1 MNLLDEY
8 QWRGLLYDATEGAA
22 QAFAAEPRIAYIGFD
37 PTASSLHVGSLLPI
51 MGLVHLQRAG
61 HTPVALVGG
70 GTGLIGDPSEKAAER
85 ALLSREQAEANAAGI
100 HAQLAHFLDFEVK
113 GNPARMA
120 NNLDWLG
127 KVGMVDFLRD
137 VGKHFSINALLGKD
151 SIRRRVED
159 PQASISFT
167 EFSYVLLQAY
177 DFLELYDRMGCTV
190 QMGGS
195 DQWGN
200 ITAGTELIRRVR
212 GARAY
217 GVTFPLLTTSSGTK
231 FGKTESGTVWLDP
244 ERTTPYRFYQ
254 FWMNTPD
261 ADVGAYLRLFTLF
274 PREKIEELE
283 ASTASEPHRRLA
295 QKALATDVTRRL
307 HGEDGLARAR
317 RASEVL
323 FGGAIE
329 GLDAGEIADIFADVP
344 SSRIARR
351 ALEGEGFALV
361 QLLHD
366 SGLAVSKSDAR
377 RGIAGGGFYLNNRR
391 VADVAGR
398 VTMDDVRAGE
408 FVVLRRGK
416 KRYHLVRLQDGAGRP
431 AAADS
436 G

>member
-8 QWRGLLYDATEGAA
+8 TWRGLLYDATDGAA
-22 QAFAAEPRIAYIGFD
+22 PAFASRPRVAYIGFD

-85 ALLSREQAEANAAGI
+85 ALLSKEDAEANAAGI
-100 HAQLAHFLDFEVK
+100 HSQLAHFLDFEVK

-127 KVGMVDFLRD
+127 RVGMVDFLRD

-151 SIRRRVED
+151 SIRRRVQD
-159 PQASISFT
+159 PEASISFT

-177 DFLELYDRMGCTV
+177 DFLELHDRMGCTV

-200 ITAGTELIRRVR
+200 ITAGIELIRRVR

-231 FGKTESGTVWLDP
+231 FGKTESGTVWLDAA
-244 ERTTPYRFYQ
+244 RTSPYRFYQ

-261 ADVGAYLRLFTLF
+261 ADAGAYLRLFTLF
-274 PREKIEELE
+274 ARAEVEELE
-283 ASTASEPHRRLA
+283 ASIEAEPHRRLA
-295 QKALATDVTRRL
+295 QKALAADVTRRL
-307 HGEDGLARAR
+307 HGEDGLGRAR
-317 RASEVL
+317 KASQVL
-323 FGGAIE
+323 FGGEVE
-329 GLDAGEIADIFADVP
+329 GLNADEIADIFADVP
-344 SSRIARR
+344 SSRISAGDV
-351 ALEGEGFALV
+351 AGDGFPLV
-361 QLLHD
+361 DLLHR
-366 SGLAVSKSDAR
+366 SGLAISKSDAR
-377 RGIAGGGFYLNNRR
+377 RAIAGGGVYLNNRR
-391 VADVAGR
+391 VADVATR
-398 VTMDDVRAGE
+398 VMAVKNTLHGE

-416 KRYHLVRLQDGAGRP
+416 KRYHLVRV
-431 AAADS
+431 ADR
-436 G
+436 

>member
-8 QWRGLLYDATEGAA
+8 TWRGLLYDATDGAA
-22 QAFAAEPRIAYIGFD
+22 QAFAARPRVAYIGFD

-85 ALLSREQAEANAAGI
+85 ALLSKEEAEANAAGI

-127 KVGMVDFLRD
+127 RVGMVDFLRD

-151 SIRRRVED
+151 SIRRRVQD
-159 PQASISFT
+159 PEASISFT

-177 DFLELYDRMGCTV
+177 DFLELHDRMGCTV

-244 ERTTPYRFYQ
+244 ARTSPYRFYQ

-261 ADVGAYLRLFTLF
+261 ADAGAYLRLFTLF
-274 PREKIEELE
+274 RREEVEELE
-283 ASTASEPHRRLA
+283 ASIEAEPHRRLA
-295 QKALATDVTRRL
+295 QRALAADVTRRL
-307 HGEDGLARAR
+307 HGEDGLGRAR
-317 RASEVL
+317 KASEVL
-323 FGGAIE
+323 FGGEVE
-329 GLDAGEIADIFADVP
+329 GLDAAEIADIFADVP
-344 SSRIARR
+344 SSRVTIGD
-351 ALEGEGFALV
+351 LQEGGLPLV
-361 QLLHD
+361 DLLHR
-366 SGLAVSKSDAR
+366 SGLAISKSDAR
-377 RGIAGGGFYLNNRR
+377 RAIAGGGVYLNNRR
-391 VADVAGR
+391 VADVAAR
-398 VTMDDVRAGE
+398 VMAVKNTLHGE

-416 KRYHLVRLQDGAGRP
+416 KRYHLVRVIDR
-431 AAADS
+431 
-436 G
+436 

>member
-8 QWRGLLYDATEGAA
+8 KWRGLLYDATDGAA
-22 QAFAAEPRIAYIGFD
+22 QAFATESRVAYIGFD

-85 ALLSREQAEANAAGI
+85 TLLSKEEAEANAAGI

-113 GNPARMA
+113 GNTARMA

-151 SIRRRVED
+151 SIRRRVQD

-177 DFLELYDRMGCTV
+177 DFLELHDRMGCTV

-244 ERTTPYRFYQ
+244 ARTTPYRFYQ

-261 ADVGAYLRLFTLF
+261 ADAGAYLRLFTLF
-274 PREKIEELE
+274 SREEVEELE
-283 ASTASEPHRRLA
+283 ASIAAEPHRRLA
-295 QKALATDVTRRL
+295 QKALAADVTRRL
-307 HGEDGLARAR
+307 HGEDGLGRAR
-317 RASEVL
+317 KASEVL
-323 FGGAIE
+323 FGGE
-329 GLDAGEIADIFADVP
+329 VDGLDAGEIADIFVDVP
-344 SSRIARR
+344 SSRITRGDVG
-351 ALEGEGFALV
+351 GEGLPLV
-361 QLLHD
+361 ELLHGA
-366 SGLAVSKSDAR
+366 GLAASKSDAR
-377 RGIAGGGFYLNNRR
+377 RAIAGGGVYLNNRR
-391 VADVAGR
+391 VAEASARVAL
-398 VTMDDVRAGE
+398 DDALHGE

-416 KRYHLVRLQDGAGRP
+416 KRYHLVRVGDR
-431 AAADS
+431 
-436 G
+436 

>member
-1 MNLLDEY
+1 
-8 QWRGLLYDATEGAA
+8 
-22 QAFAAEPRIAYIGFD
+22 AFASRPRVAYIGFD

-85 ALLSREQAEANAAGI
+85 ALLSKEEAEANAAGI
-100 HAQLAHFLDFEVK
+100 HSQLAHFLDFEVK

-127 KVGMVDFLRD
+127 RVGMVDFLRD

-151 SIRRRVED
+151 SIRRRVQD
-159 PQASISFT
+159 PEASISFT

-177 DFLELYDRMGCTV
+177 DFLELHDRMGCTV

-200 ITAGTELIRRVR
+200 ITAGIELIRRVR

-244 ERTTPYRFYQ
+244 ARTTPYRFYQ
-254 FWMNTPD
+254 FWMNTAD
-261 ADVGAYLRLFTLF
+261 ADAGAYLRLFTLF
-274 PREKIEELE
+274 PREEVEQLE
-283 ASTASEPHRRLA
+283 ASIAAEPHRRLA
-295 QKALATDVTRRL
+295 QKALAADVTRRL
-307 HGEDGLARAR
+307 HGEDGLGRAR
-317 RASEVL
+317 KASEVL
-323 FGGAIE
+323 FGGEVE

-344 SSRIARR
+344 SSRVTRGDVG
-351 ALEGEGFALV
+351 GEGLPLV
-361 QLLHD
+361 DLLHG
-366 SGLAVSKSDAR
+366 SGLAASKSDAR
-377 RGIAGGGFYLNNRR
+377 RAIAGGGVYLNNRR
-391 VADVAGR
+391 VADISSR
-398 VTMDDVRAGE
+398 VTSKHALHGE
-408 FVVLRRGK
+408 FVVMRRGK
-416 KRYHLVRLQDGAGRP
+416 KRYHLVRVIGP
-431 AAADS
+431 
-436 G
+436 

>member
-8 QWRGLLYDATEGAA
+8 TWRGLLHDATDGAA
-22 QAFAAEPRIAYIGFD
+22 QAFATESRVAYIGFD

-85 ALLSREQAEANAAGI
+85 ALLSREEAEANAAGI
-100 HAQLAHFLDFEVK
+100 HSQLQHFLDFEVK

-159 PQASISFT
+159 PRASISFT

-177 DFLELYDRMGCTV
+177 DFLELNARMGCTV

-200 ITAGTELIRRVR
+200 ITAGIDLIRRVR

-217 GVTFPLLTTSSGTK
+217 GVTFPLLATSSGTK

-244 ERTTPYRFYQ
+244 ARTSPYRFYQ
-254 FWMNTPD
+254 FWMNTAD

-274 PREKIEELE
+274 SRGEIEELE

-295 QKALATDVTRRL
+295 QKALAADVTRRL
-307 HGEDGLARAR
+307 HGEEGLSRAR

-323 FGGAIE
+323 FGGEIE
-329 GLDAGEIADIFADVP
+329 GLDAAEIADIFADVP
-344 SSRIARR
+344 SSRIGR
-351 ALEGEGFALV
+351 AAL
-361 QLLHD
+361 QGDGLALIDLLHG
-366 SGLAVSKSDAR
+366 SSLADSKSDAR
-377 RGIAGGGFYLNNRR
+377 RAIKGGGVYLNNRR
-391 VADVAGR
+391 VTAISAR
-398 VTMDDVRAGE
+398 VTAQDALGGE
-408 FVVLRRGK
+408 FVVLRRGR
-416 KRYHLVRLQDGAGRP
+416 KRHHLVRLGDV
-431 AAADS
+431 
-436 G
+436 

>member
-1 MNLLDEY
+1 MSLLDEY
-8 QWRGLLYDATEGAA
+8 KWRGLFYDATDGAA
-22 QAFAAEPRIAYIGFD
+22 RAFATEPRVAYIGFD

-85 ALLSREQAEANAAGI
+85 ALLSKEEAEANAAGI

-151 SIRRRVED
+151 SIRRRVQD

-177 DFLELYDRMGCTV
+177 DFLELYDRLGCTV

-244 ERTTPYRFYQ
+244 ARTTPYRFYQ

-261 ADVGAYLRLFTLF
+261 ADAGAYLRLFTLF
-274 PREKIEELE
+274 SREEVEELE
-283 ASTASEPHRRLA
+283 ASTAAEPHRRLA
-295 QKALATDVTRRL
+295 QKALAADVTRRL
-307 HGEDGLARAR
+307 HGEDGLGRAR
-317 RASEVL
+317 KASEVL
-323 FGGAIE
+323 FGGEIE
-329 GLDAGEIADIFADVP
+329 GLDAGEISDIFADVP
-344 SSRIARR
+344 SSRIPCG
-351 ALEGEGFALV
+351 ALQGEGLALV
-361 QLLHD
+361 DLLHGA
-366 SGLAVSKSDAR
+366 GLAASKSDAR
-377 RGIAGGGFYLNNRR
+377 RAISGGGIYVNNHR
-391 VADVAGR
+391 VADVSAR
-398 VTMDDVRAGE
+398 VTADQAVEGE

-416 KRYHLVRLQDGAGRP
+416 KRYHLVRP
-431 AAADS
+431 ADQ
-436 G
+436 

>member
-8 QWRGLLYDATEGAA
+8 TWRGLLYDATDGSA
-22 QAFAAEPRIAYIGFD
+22 QAFASESRVAYIGFD

-85 ALLSREQAEANAAGI
+85 ALLSKEEAEANAAGI
-100 HAQLAHFLDFEVK
+100 HSQLAHFLDFEVK
-113 GNPARMA
+113 GNSARMA

-127 KVGMVDFLRD
+127 RVGMVDFLRD

-151 SIRRRVED
+151 SIRRRVKD
-159 PQASISFT
+159 PEASISFT

-177 DFLELYDRMGCTV
+177 DFLELHDRMGCTV

-200 ITAGTELIRRVR
+200 ITAGIELIRRVR

-217 GVTFPLLTTSSGTK
+217 GVTFPLLTTSAGTK

-244 ERTTPYRFYQ
+244 ARTSPYRFYQ

-261 ADVGAYLRLFTLF
+261 ADAASYLRLFTLF
-274 PREKIEELE
+274 PREEVQELE
-283 ASTASEPHRRLA
+283 ASIEAEPHRRLA
-295 QKALATDVTRRL
+295 QKALASDVTRRL
-307 HGEDGLARAR
+307 HGEDGLGRAR
-317 RASEVL
+317 KASEVL
-323 FGGAIE
+323 FGGEVA
-329 GLDAGEIADIFADVP
+329 GLDAAEIADIFADVP
-344 SSRIARR
+344 SSRVTRGD
-351 ALEGEGFALV
+351 LQEGGLPLV
-361 QLLHD
+361 DLLHG
-366 SGLAVSKSDAR
+366 SGLAISKSDAR
-377 RGIAGGGFYLNNRR
+377 RAIAGGGVYLNNRR
-391 VADVAGR
+391 VAEASARVAP
-398 VTMDDVRAGE
+398 DDTLQGE

-416 KRYHLVRLQDGAGRP
+416 KRYHLVRVGDR
-431 AAADS
+431 
-436 G
+436 

>member
-8 QWRGLLYDATEGAA
+8 TWRGLLYDATDGAA
-22 QAFAAEPRIAYIGFD
+22 QAVASESRTAYIGFD

-85 ALLSREQAEANAAGI
+85 ALLSKEEAEANAAGI
-100 HAQLAHFLDFEVK
+100 HSQLAHFLDFEVK

-120 NNLDWLG
+120 NNLDWLSR
-127 KVGMVDFLRD
+127 VGMVDFLRD

-151 SIRRRVED
+151 SIRRRVQD
-159 PQASISFT
+159 PEASISFT

-177 DFLELYDRMGCTV
+177 DFLELHDRLGCTV

-200 ITAGTELIRRVR
+200 ITAGIELIRRVR

-244 ERTTPYRFYQ
+244 ARTSPYRFYQ

-261 ADVGAYLRLFTLF
+261 ADAASYLRLFTLF
-274 PREKIEELE
+274 PREEVEELE
-283 ASTASEPHRRLA
+283 ASIEAEPHRRLA
-295 QKALATDVTRRL
+295 QKALAADVTRRL
-307 HGEDGLARAR
+307 HGEDGLGRAR
-317 RASEVL
+317 KASEVL
-323 FGGAIE
+323 FGGEVE
-329 GLDAGEIADIFADVP
+329 GLEAGEIADIFADVP
-344 SSRIARR
+344 SSRVTRGD
-351 ALEGEGFALV
+351 LQEGGLPLV
-361 QLLHD
+361 DLLHG

-377 RGIAGGGFYLNNRR
+377 RAIAGGGVYVNNRR
-391 VADVAGR
+391 VAEVAAR
-398 VTMDDVRAGE
+398 VAPHDTLHGE

-416 KRYHLVRLQDGAGRP
+416 KRYHLVRVGDR
-431 AAADS
+431 
-436 G
+436 

>member
-8 QWRGLLYDATEGAA
+8 KWRGLLYDATKGAA
-22 QAFAAEPRIAYIGFD
+22 QAFDTEPRVAYIGFD

-85 ALLSREQAEANAAGI
+85 ALLSKEDAEANAAGI

-151 SIRRRVED
+151 SIRRRVQD

-177 DFLELYDRMGCTV
+177 DFLELHDRMGCTV

-217 GVTFPLLTTSSGTK
+217 GVTFPLLATSSGTK

-244 ERTTPYRFYQ
+244 ARTSPYRFYQ

-274 PREKIEELE
+274 SRDEIEELE

-295 QKALATDVTRRL
+295 QKALAADVTRRL
-307 HGEDGLARAR
+307 HGEDGLSRAR
-317 RASEVL
+317 KASDVL
-323 FGGAIE
+323 FGGEIE
-329 GLDAGEIADIFADVP
+329 GLDASEITDIFADVP
-344 SSRIARR
+344 SSRIGRD
-351 ALEGEGFALV
+351 ALQGEGLPLV
-361 QLLHD
+361 ELLHG

-377 RGIAGGGFYLNNRR
+377 RAIAGGGVYVNNRR
-391 VADVAGR
+391 VADIAAR
-398 VTMDDVRAGE
+398 VTVRQTLHGR

-416 KRYHLVRLQDGAGRP
+416 KRYHLVRPGDR
-431 AAADS
+431 
-436 G
+436 

>member
-8 QWRGLLYDATEGAA
+8 TWRGLLHDATDGAA
-22 QAFAAEPRIAYIGFD
+22 QAFASRSRVAYIGFD

-85 ALLSREQAEANAAGI
+85 ALLSKEEAEANAAGI

-127 KVGMVDFLRD
+127 RVGMVDFLRD

-151 SIRRRVED
+151 SIRRRVRD
-159 PQASISFT
+159 PEASISFT

-177 DFLELYDRMGCTV
+177 DFLELHDRMGCTV

-200 ITAGTELIRRVR
+200 ITAGIELIRRVR

-217 GVTFPLLTTSSGTK
+217 GVTFPLLTTSAGTK

-244 ERTTPYRFYQ
+244 ARTSPYRFYQ

-261 ADVGAYLRLFTLF
+261 ADAGAYLRLFTLF
-274 PREKIEELE
+274 PREEVEELE
-283 ASTASEPHRRLA
+283 ASIAAEPHRRLA
-295 QKALATDVTRRL
+295 QKALAADVTRRL
-307 HGEDGLARAR
+307 HGEDGLGRAR
-317 RASEVL
+317 KASEVL
-323 FGGAIE
+323 FGGEIE
-329 GLDAGEIADIFADVP
+329 GLDTGEIADIFADVP
-344 SSRIARR
+344 SSRITRGDVG
-351 ALEGEGFALV
+351 GEGLPLV
-361 QLLHD
+361 DLLHG

-377 RGIAGGGFYLNNRR
+377 RAIGGGGVYLNNRR
-391 VADVAGR
+391 VAEASAR
-398 VTMDDVRAGE
+398 VVPDHALHGE

-416 KRYHLVRLQDGAGRP
+416 KRYHLVRVIDP
-431 AAADS
+431 
-436 G
+436 

>member
-8 QWRGLLYDATEGAA
+8 TWRGLLYDATDGSA
-22 QAFAAEPRIAYIGFD
+22 QAFASESQVAYIGFD

-85 ALLSREQAEANAAGI
+85 ALLSKEEAEANAAGI

-113 GNPARMA
+113 GNSARMA

-127 KVGMVDFLRD
+127 RVGMVDFLRD

-151 SIRRRVED
+151 SIRRRVQD
-159 PQASISFT
+159 PEASISFT

-177 DFLELYDRMGCTV
+177 DFLELHDRMGCTV

-200 ITAGTELIRRVR
+200 ITAGIELIRRVR

-244 ERTTPYRFYQ
+244 ARTSPYRFYQ

-261 ADVGAYLRLFTLF
+261 ADAASYLRLFTLF
-274 PREKIEELE
+274 PREEVQELE
-283 ASTASEPHRRLA
+283 ASIETEPHRRLA
-295 QKALATDVTRRL
+295 QKALAADVTRRL
-307 HGEDGLARAR
+307 HGEDGLGRAR
-317 RASEVL
+317 KASQVL
-323 FGGAIE
+323 FGGEVE
-329 GLDAGEIADIFADVP
+329 GLEAGEIADIFADVP
-344 SSRIARR
+344 SSRVTRGD
-351 ALEGEGFALV
+351 LQDGGLPLV
-361 QLLHD
+361 DLLHG
-366 SGLAVSKSDAR
+366 SGLAASKSDAR
-377 RGIAGGGFYLNNRR
+377 RAIAGGGVYLNNRR
-391 VADVAGR
+391 VAEASARVAPGD
-398 VTMDDVRAGE
+398 TLQGE

-416 KRYHLVRLQDGAGRP
+416 KRYHLVRVGDR
-431 AAADS
+431 
-436 G
+436 

>member
-8 QWRGLLYDATEGAA
+8 RWRGLLYDATDGAA
-22 QAFAAEPRIAYIGFD
+22 AAFAAEPRVAYIGFD

-85 ALLSREQAEANAAGI
+85 ALLSREDAEANAAGI

-120 NNLDWLG
+120 NNLDWLD
-127 KVGMVDFLRD
+127 KLGMVDFLRD
-137 VGKHFSINALLGKD
+137 VGKHFSVNALLGKE
-151 SIRRRVED
+151 SIRRRVHD
-159 PQASISFT
+159 PQAGISFT

-177 DFLELYDRMGCTV
+177 DFLELHNRLGCTV

-200 ITAGTELIRRVR
+200 ITAGIELIRRVR

-217 GVTFPLLTTSSGTK
+217 GVTFPLLTTSAGTK

-244 ERTTPYRFYQ
+244 RRTTPYRFYQ
-254 FWMNTPD
+254 FWINTTD

-274 PREKIEELE
+274 SREEVEELE
-283 ASTASEPHRRLA
+283 ASMEAQPHRRLA
-295 QKALATDVTRRL
+295 QRALAADVTRRL
-307 HGEDGLARAR
+307 HGETGLARAR
-317 RASEVL
+317 RATAVL
-323 FGGAIE
+323 FGGEVE
-329 GLDAGEIADIFADVP
+329 GLGAGEIADIFADVP
-344 SSRIARR
+344 SSRVPGG
-351 ALEGEGFALV
+351 ALEGEGLPLIE
-361 QLLHD
+361 LLHD
-366 SGLAVSKSDAR
+366 TGLAASRSDAR
-377 RGIAGGGFYLNNRR
+377 RGIAGGGIYVNNLRM
-391 VADVAGR
+391 ADVGAR
-398 VTMDDVRAGE
+398 VTMKQALDGE

-416 KRYHLVRLQDGAGRP
+416 KRYHLVRL
-431 AAADS
+431 ADR
-436 G
+436 

>member
-8 QWRGLLYDATEGAA
+8 TWRGLLYDATDGAA
-22 QAFAAEPRIAYIGFD
+22 QAFASESRTAYIGFD

-85 ALLSREQAEANAAGI
+85 ALLSKEEAEANAAGI
-100 HAQLAHFLDFEVK
+100 HSQLAHFLDFEVK

-127 KVGMVDFLRD
+127 RVGMVDFLRD

-151 SIRRRVED
+151 SIRRRVQD
-159 PQASISFT
+159 PEASISFT

-177 DFLELYDRMGCTV
+177 DFLELHDRMGCTV

-200 ITAGTELIRRVR
+200 ITAGIELIRRVR

-244 ERTTPYRFYQ
+244 ARTSPYRFYQ

-261 ADVGAYLRLFTLF
+261 ADAASYLRLFTLF
-274 PREKIEELE
+274 PREEVEELE
-283 ASTASEPHRRLA
+283 ASIEAEPHRRLA
-295 QKALATDVTRRL
+295 QKALAADVTRRL
-307 HGEDGLARAR
+307 HGEDGLGRAR
-317 RASEVL
+317 KASEVL
-323 FGGAIE
+323 FGGEVE
-329 GLDAGEIADIFADVP
+329 GLDADEIADIFADVP
-344 SSRIARR
+344 SSRVTRGD
-351 ALEGEGFALV
+351 LQEGGLPLV
-361 QLLHD
+361 DLLHG
-366 SGLAVSKSDAR
+366 SGLAISKSDAR
-377 RGIAGGGFYLNNRR
+377 RAIAGGGVYLNNRR
-391 VADVAGR
+391 VAEVAAR
-398 VTMDDVRAGE
+398 VAPDDTLHGE

-416 KRYHLVRLQDGAGRP
+416 KRYHLVRV
-431 AAADS
+431 ADP
-436 G
+436 

>member
-1 MNLLDEY
+1 MNLLEEY
-8 QWRGLLYDATEGAA
+8 RWRGLLNDATAGAGE
-22 QAFAAEPRIAYIGFD
+22 AFASEPRLAYIGFD

-70 GTGLIGDPSEKAAER
+70 GTGLIGDPSEKAVER
-85 ALLSREQAEANAAGI
+85 ALLSREDAEANAAGI

-127 KVGMVDFLRD
+127 RVGMVDFLRD

-151 SIRRRVED
+151 SIRRRVQD
-159 PQASISFT
+159 PRATLSFT

-177 DFLELYDRMGCTV
+177 DFLELHDRLGCTV

-200 ITAGTELIRRVR
+200 ITAGIELIRRVR

-244 ERTTPYRFYQ
+244 ARTTPYRFYQ
-254 FWMNTPD
+254 FWMNTAD
-261 ADVGAYLRLFTLF
+261 SDVGAYLRLFTLF
-274 PREKIEELE
+274 SRAEIEELE
-283 ASTASEPHRRLA
+283 ASMAAEAHRRVA
-295 QKALATDVTRRL
+295 QRALAADVTRRL
-307 HGEDGLARAR
+307 HGESGLVRAQN
-317 RASEVL
+317 ATAVL
-323 FGGAIE
+323 FGGEIE
-329 GLDAGEIADIFADVP
+329 GLEAGEIADIFADVP
-344 SSRIARR
+344 SSRMARS
-351 ALEGEGFALV
+351 ALEGEGLPLV
-361 QLLHD
+361 DLAHR

-377 RGIAGGGFYLNNRR
+377 RGIAGGGIYLNNRR
-391 VADVAGR
+391 LADVGAR
-398 VTMDDVRAGE
+398 VTMEHALAGE
-408 FVVLRRGK
+408 FVVLRRGR
-416 KRYHLVRLQDGAGRP
+416 KRYHLVRLEKGGS
-431 AAADS
+431 AADPL
-436 G
+436 

>member
-1 MNLLDEY
+1 MNLLEEY
-8 QWRGLLYDATEGAA
+8 RWRGLLNDATEGAA
-22 QAFAAEPRIAYIGFD
+22 EAFAAEPRVAYIGFD

-85 ALLSREQAEANAAGI
+85 ALLSREDAEANAAGI
-100 HAQLAHFLDFEVK
+100 HAQLEHFLDFEVK

-151 SIRRRVED
+151 SIRRRVDD
-159 PQASISFT
+159 PRASISFT

-177 DFLELYDRMGCTV
+177 DFLELHHRLGCTV

-200 ITAGTELIRRVR
+200 ITAGIELIRRVR

-217 GVTFPLLTTSSGTK
+217 GVTFPLLTTASGTK
-231 FGKTESGTVWLDP
+231 FGKTEGGTVWLDP
-244 ERTTPYRFYQ
+244 GRTSPYRFYQ
-254 FWMNTPD
+254 FWLNTAD
-261 ADVGAYLRLFTLF
+261 GDVGAYLRLFTLF
-274 PREKIEELE
+274 SREEIEELE
-283 ASTASEPHRRLA
+283 ASVAAGAHRRVA
-295 QKALATDVTRRL
+295 QKALAADVTRRL
-307 HGEDGLARAR
+307 HGEDGLARAQK
-317 RASEVL
+317 ASAVL
-323 FGGAIE
+323 FGGDIE
-329 GLDAGEIADIFADVP
+329 GLGAGEIADIFADVP
-344 SSRIARR
+344 SSQVARG
-351 ALEGEGFALV
+351 ALEEEGSALL

-366 SGLAVSKSDAR
+366 TGLATSKGDAR
-377 RGIAGGGFYLNNRR
+377 RGIAGGGIYLNNRR
-391 VADVAGR
+391 VTDVAAR
-398 VTMDDVRAGE
+398 VTLEHALAGE

-416 KRYHLVRLQDGAGRP
+416 KRYHLVRLGTGARRAGAG
-431 AAADS
+431 
-436 G
+436 

>member
-8 QWRGLLYDATEGAA
+8 KWRGLLYDATDGAA
-22 QAFAAEPRIAYIGFD
+22 QAFATESRVAYIGFD

-85 ALLSREQAEANAAGI
+85 ALLSKEEAEANAAGI

-151 SIRRRVED
+151 SIRRRVQD

-177 DFLELYDRMGCTV
+177 DFLELHDRMGCTV

-217 GVTFPLLTTSSGTK
+217 GVTFPLLATSSGTK

-244 ERTTPYRFYQ
+244 ARTTPYRFYQ

-261 ADVGAYLRLFTLF
+261 ADAGAYLRLFTLF
-274 PREKIEELE
+274 SREEVEELE
-283 ASTASEPHRRLA
+283 ASIAAEPHRRLA
-295 QKALATDVTRRL
+295 QKALAADVTRRL
-307 HGEDGLARAR
+307 HGEDGLVRAR
-317 RASEVL
+317 KASEVL
-323 FGGAIE
+323 FGGEVE

-344 SSRIARR
+344 SSRITRGDVG
-351 ALEGEGFALV
+351 GEGLPLV
-361 QLLHD
+361 VLLHGA
-366 SGLAVSKSDAR
+366 GLAASKSDAR
-377 RGIAGGGFYLNNRR
+377 RAIAGGGVYLNNRR
-391 VADVAGR
+391 VADISSR
-398 VTMDDVRAGE
+398 VSSDHALHGE

-416 KRYHLVRLQDGAGRP
+416 KRYHLVRVGDR
-431 AAADS
+431 
-436 G
+436 

>member
-8 QWRGLLYDATEGAA
+8 TWRGLLYDATDGSAP
-22 QAFAAEPRIAYIGFD
+22 AFASRPRVAYIGFD

-85 ALLSREQAEANAAGI
+85 ALLSKDEAEANAAGI
-100 HAQLAHFLDFEVK
+100 HSQLAHFLDFEVK

-127 KVGMVDFLRD
+127 RVGMVDFLRD

-151 SIRRRVED
+151 SIRRRVQD
-159 PQASISFT
+159 PQGSISFT

-177 DFLELYDRMGCTV
+177 DFLELHDRMGCTV

-200 ITAGTELIRRVR
+200 ITAGIELIRRVR
-212 GARAY
+212 GTRAY

-244 ERTTPYRFYQ
+244 ARTSPYRFYQ

-261 ADVGAYLRLFTLF
+261 ADAGAYLRLFTLF
-274 PREKIEELE
+274 AREEVEELE
-283 ASTASEPHRRLA
+283 ASIEAEPHRRLA
-295 QKALATDVTRRL
+295 QKALAADVTRRL
-307 HGEDGLARAR
+307 HGEDGLDRAR
-317 RASEVL
+317 KASQVL
-323 FGGAIE
+323 FGGEVE
-329 GLDAGEIADIFADVP
+329 GLDADEIADIFADVP
-344 SSRIARR
+344 SSRISAGDV
-351 ALEGEGFALV
+351 AGDGLPLV
-361 QLLHD
+361 DLLHR
-366 SGLAVSKSDAR
+366 SGLAISKSDAR
-377 RGIAGGGFYLNNRR
+377 RAIAGGGVYLNNRR
-391 VADVAGR
+391 VADVATR
-398 VTMDDVRAGE
+398 VMAVKNTLHGE

-416 KRYHLVRLQDGAGRP
+416 KRYHLVRVIDR
-431 AAADS
+431 
-436 G
+436 

>member
-8 QWRGLLYDATEGAA
+8 TWRGLLYDATDGAA
-22 QAFAAEPRIAYIGFD
+22 QAFASESRVAYIGFD
-37 PTASSLHVGSLLPI
+37 PTAASLHVGSLLPI

-85 ALLSREQAEANAAGI
+85 ALLSKEDAEANAAGI

-113 GNPARMA
+113 GNPARMS

-127 KVGMVDFLRD
+127 RVGMVDFLRD

-151 SIRRRVED
+151 SIRRRVQD
-159 PQASISFT
+159 PEASISFT

-177 DFLELYDRMGCTV
+177 DFLELHDRMGCTV

-200 ITAGTELIRRVR
+200 ITAGIELIRRVR

-244 ERTTPYRFYQ
+244 ARTTPYRFYQ

-261 ADVGAYLRLFTLF
+261 ADAGAYLRLFTLF
-274 PREKIEELE
+274 PREEVEELE
-283 ASTASEPHRRLA
+283 ASIAAEPHRRLA
-295 QKALATDVTRRL
+295 QKALAADVTRRL
-307 HGEDGLARAR
+307 HGEDGLGRAR
-317 RASEVL
+317 KASEVL
-323 FGGAIE
+323 FGGEVE
-329 GLDAGEIADIFADVP
+329 GLEAGEIADIFADVP
-344 SSRIARR
+344 SSEVARG
-351 ALEGEGFALV
+351 ALKGEGLALV
-361 QLLHD
+361 DLLHG
-366 SGLAVSKSDAR
+366 SGLAISKSDAR
-377 RGIAGGGFYLNNRR
+377 RAIAGGGVYLNNRR
-391 VADVAGR
+391 VADISSR
-398 VTMDDVRAGE
+398 VTSKHTLHGE
-408 FVVLRRGK
+408 FAVLRRGK
-416 KRYHLVRLQDGAGRP
+416 KRYHLVRVVH
-431 AAADS
+431 
-436 G
+436 

>member
-8 QWRGLLYDATEGAA
+8 TWRGLLYDATDGSA
-22 QAFAAEPRIAYIGFD
+22 QAFASESQIAYIGFD

-85 ALLSREQAEANAAGI
+85 ALLSKEEAEANAAGI

-113 GNPARMA
+113 GNSARMA

-127 KVGMVDFLRD
+127 RVGMVDFLRD

-151 SIRRRVED
+151 SIRRRVQD
-159 PQASISFT
+159 PEASISFT

-177 DFLELYDRMGCTV
+177 DFLELHDRMGCTV

-200 ITAGTELIRRVR
+200 ITAGIELIRRVR

-244 ERTTPYRFYQ
+244 ARTSPYRFYQ

-261 ADVGAYLRLFTLF
+261 ADAASYLRLFTLF
-274 PREKIEELE
+274 PREEVQELE
-283 ASTASEPHRRLA
+283 ASIETEPHRRLA
-295 QKALATDVTRRL
+295 QKALAADVTRRL
-307 HGEDGLARAR
+307 HGEDGLGRAR
-317 RASEVL
+317 KASQVL
-323 FGGAIE
+323 FGGEVE
-329 GLDAGEIADIFADVP
+329 GLEAGEIADIFADVP
-344 SSRIARR
+344 SSRVTRGD
-351 ALEGEGFALV
+351 LQDGGLPLV
-361 QLLHD
+361 DLLHG
-366 SGLAVSKSDAR
+366 SGLAASKSDAR
-377 RGIAGGGFYLNNRR
+377 RAIAGGGVYLNNRR
-391 VADVAGR
+391 VAEASARVAPGD
-398 VTMDDVRAGE
+398 TLQGE

-416 KRYHLVRLQDGAGRP
+416 KRYHLVRVGDR
-431 AAADS
+431 
-436 G
+436 

>member
-8 QWRGLLYDATEGAA
+8 TWRGLLYDATDGAA
-22 QAFAAEPRIAYIGFD
+22 QAFASRPRVAYIGFD

-85 ALLSREQAEANAAGI
+85 ALLSKQEAEANAAGI
-100 HAQLAHFLDFEVK
+100 HSQLAHFLDFEVK

-127 KVGMVDFLRD
+127 RVGMVDFLRD

-151 SIRRRVED
+151 SIRRRVRD
-159 PQASISFT
+159 PEASISFT

-177 DFLELYDRMGCTV
+177 DFLELHDRMGCTV

-200 ITAGTELIRRVR
+200 ITAGIELIRRVR
-212 GARAY
+212 GTRAY

-244 ERTTPYRFYQ
+244 ARTSPYRFYQ

-261 ADVGAYLRLFTLF
+261 ADAASYLRLFTLF
-274 PREKIEELE
+274 PREEIEELE
-283 ASTASEPHRRLA
+283 ASIAAEPHRRLA
-295 QKALATDVTRRL
+295 QKALAADVTRRL
-307 HGEDGLARAR
+307 HGEDGLGRAR
-317 RASEVL
+317 KASQVL
-323 FGGAIE
+323 FGGEVE

-344 SSRIARR
+344 SSRVTRGD
-351 ALEGEGFALV
+351 LQEGGLPLV
-361 QLLHD
+361 DLLHG
-366 SGLAVSKSDAR
+366 SGLAASKSDAR
-377 RGIAGGGFYLNNRR
+377 RAIAGGGIYLNNRR
-391 VADVAGR
+391 VADMGAR
-398 VTMDDVRAGE
+398 VTAGHSLAGE

-416 KRYHLVRLQDGAGRP
+416 KRYHLVRVGDR
-431 AAADS
+431 
-436 G
+436 

>member
-8 QWRGLLYDATEGAA
+8 TWRGLLYDATDGAA
-22 QAFAAEPRIAYIGFD
+22 QAFASRPRVAYIGFD

-85 ALLSREQAEANAAGI
+85 ALLSKEEAEANAAGI
-100 HAQLAHFLDFEVK
+100 HSQLAHFLDFEVR

-127 KVGMVDFLRD
+127 RVGMVDFLRD

-151 SIRRRVED
+151 SIRRRVQD
-159 PQASISFT
+159 PEASISFT

-177 DFLELYDRMGCTV
+177 DFLELHDRMGCTV

-200 ITAGTELIRRVR
+200 ITAGIELIRRVR

-244 ERTTPYRFYQ
+244 ARTTPYRFYQ

-261 ADVGAYLRLFTLF
+261 ADAGAYLRLFTLF
-274 PREKIEELE
+274 PREEVEELE
-283 ASTASEPHRRLA
+283 ASIAAEPHRRLA
-295 QKALATDVTRRL
+295 QKALAADVTRRL
-307 HGEDGLARAR
+307 HGEDGLGRAR
-317 RASEVL
+317 KASEVL
-323 FGGAIE
+323 FGGEVE
-329 GLDAGEIADIFADVP
+329 GLDAAEIADIFADVP
-344 SSRIARR
+344 SSRISAGDV
-351 ALEGEGFALV
+351 ASTGLPLV
-361 QLLHD
+361 DLLHR
-366 SGLAVSKSDAR
+366 SGLAISKSDAR
-377 RGIAGGGFYLNNRR
+377 RAIAGGGVYLNNRR
-391 VADVAGR
+391 VAEASARVAP
-398 VTMDDVRAGE
+398 DDTLHGE

-416 KRYHLVRLQDGAGRP
+416 KRYHLVRVIGP
-431 AAADS
+431 
-436 G
+436 

>member
-8 QWRGLLYDATEGAA
+8 KWRGLLYDATDGAA
-22 QAFAAEPRIAYIGFD
+22 QAFATESRVAYIGFD

-85 ALLSREQAEANAAGI
+85 ALLSKEEAEANAAGI

-151 SIRRRVED
+151 SIRRRVQD

-177 DFLELYDRMGCTV
+177 DFLELHDRMGCTV

-217 GVTFPLLTTSSGTK
+217 GVTFPLLATSSGTK

-244 ERTTPYRFYQ
+244 ARTTPYRFYQ

-261 ADVGAYLRLFTLF
+261 ADAGAYLRLFTLF
-274 PREKIEELE
+274 SREEVEELE
-283 ASTASEPHRRLA
+283 ASIAAEPHRRLA
-295 QKALATDVTRRL
+295 QKALAADVTRRL
-307 HGEDGLARAR
+307 HGEDGLGRAR
-317 RASEVL
+317 KASEVL
-323 FGGAIE
+323 FGGEVE

-344 SSRIARR
+344 SSRITRR
-351 ALEGEGFALV
+351 DVGGEGLPLV
-361 QLLHD
+361 VLLHGA
-366 SGLAVSKSDAR
+366 GLAASKSDAR
-377 RGIAGGGFYLNNRR
+377 RAIAGGGVYLNNRR
-391 VADVAGR
+391 VADISSR
-398 VTMDDVRAGE
+398 VSSDHALHGE

-416 KRYHLVRLQDGAGRP
+416 KRYHLVRVGDR
-431 AAADS
+431 
-436 G
+436 

>member
-1 MNLLDEY
+1 
-8 QWRGLLYDATEGAA
+8 
-22 QAFAAEPRIAYIGFD
+22 

-85 ALLSREQAEANAAGI
+85 ALLSKEDAEANAAGI
-100 HAQLAHFLDFEVK
+100 HSQLAHFLDFEVK

-127 KVGMVDFLRD
+127 RVGMVDFLRD

-151 SIRRRVED
+151 SIRRRVQD
-159 PQASISFT
+159 PEASISFT

-177 DFLELYDRMGCTV
+177 DFLELHDRMGCTV

-200 ITAGTELIRRVR
+200 ITAGIELIRRVR

-231 FGKTESGTVWLDP
+231 FGKTEGGTVWLDP
-244 ERTTPYRFYQ
+244 ARTSPYRFYQ

-261 ADVGAYLRLFTLF
+261 ADAGAYLRLFTLF
-274 PREKIEELE
+274 PREEVEELE
-283 ASTASEPHRRLA
+283 ASIEAEPHRRLA
-295 QKALATDVTRRL
+295 QRALAADVTRRL
-307 HGEDGLARAR
+307 HGEDGLGRAR
-317 RASEVL
+317 KASQVL
-323 FGGAIE
+323 FGGEVE
-329 GLDAGEIADIFADVP
+329 GLEAGEIADIFADVP
-344 SSRIARR
+344 SSRVTRGD
-351 ALEGEGFALV
+351 LQDGGLPLV
-361 QLLHD
+361 DLLHR
-366 SGLAVSKSDAR
+366 SGLAASKSDAR
-377 RGIAGGGFYLNNRR
+377 RAIAGGGVYLNNRR
-391 VADVAGR
+391 VAEASARVAP
-398 VTMDDVRAGE
+398 DDTLHGE

-416 KRYHLVRLQDGAGRP
+416 KRYHLVRVGDR
-431 AAADS
+431 
-436 G
+436 

>member
-8 QWRGLLYDATEGAA
+8 AWRGLLHDATDGAA
-22 QAFAAEPRIAYIGFD
+22 QAFAAEPRVAYIGFD

-85 ALLSREQAEANAAGI
+85 ALLSKEEAEANAAGI
-100 HAQLAHFLDFEVK
+100 HAQLAHFLDFEVR

-127 KVGMVDFLRD
+127 RVGMVDFLRD

-151 SIRRRVED
+151 SIRRRVRD
-159 PQASISFT
+159 PDASISFT

-177 DFLELYDRMGCTV
+177 DFLELHERMGCTV

-200 ITAGTELIRRVR
+200 ITAGIELIRRVR

-244 ERTTPYRFYQ
+244 ARTTPYRFYQ

-261 ADVGAYLRLFTLF
+261 ADAGAYLRLFTLL
-274 PREKIEELE
+274 PREEIEELE
-283 ASTASEPHRRLA
+283 ASLAVEPHRRLA
-295 QKALATDVTRRL
+295 QRALAADVTRRL
-307 HGEDGLARAR
+307 HGEDGLGRAR

-323 FGGAIE
+323 FGGAVE
-329 GLDAGEIADIFADVP
+329 GLDASEIADIFADVP
-344 SSRIARR
+344 SSRITR
-351 ALEGEGFALV
+351 ADVAGEGLPLV
-361 QLLHD
+361 EVLHG
-366 SGLAVSKSDAR
+366 SGLAASKSDAR
-377 RGIAGGGFYLNNRR
+377 RAIAGGGAYLNNRR
-391 VADVAGR
+391 VADVSAR
-398 VTMDDVRAGE
+398 VAPDDALHGE

-416 KRYHLVRLQDGAGRP
+416 KRYHLVRVGDR
-431 AAADS
+431 
-436 G
+436 

>member
-8 QWRGLLYDATEGAA
+8 TWRGLLYDATDGAA
-22 QAFAAEPRIAYIGFD
+22 QAFASEARVAYIGFD
-37 PTASSLHVGSLLPI
+37 PTAASLHVGSLLPI

-85 ALLSREQAEANAAGI
+85 ALLSREEAEANAAGI

-127 KVGMVDFLRD
+127 RVGMVDFLRD
-137 VGKHFSINALLGKD
+137 VGKHFSINALLGKE
-151 SIRRRVED
+151 SIRRRVQD
-159 PQASISFT
+159 PEASISFT

-177 DFLELYDRMGCTV
+177 DFLELHDRMGCTV

-244 ERTTPYRFYQ
+244 ARTSPYRFYQ

-261 ADVGAYLRLFTLF
+261 ADAGAYLRLFTLF
-274 PREKIEELE
+274 SRGEVEELE
-283 ASTASEPHRRLA
+283 AAIAAEPHRRLA
-295 QKALATDVTRRL
+295 QKALAADVTRRL
-307 HGEDGLARAR
+307 HGEDGLGRAR
-317 RASEVL
+317 KASEVL
-323 FGGAIE
+323 FGGEIE

-344 SSRIARR
+344 SSEVARG
-351 ALEGEGFALV
+351 ALRGEGLALV
-361 QLLHD
+361 DLLPRT
-366 SGLAVSKSDAR
+366 GLAASKSDAR
-377 RGIAGGGFYLNNRR
+377 RGIAGGGIYLNNRR
-391 VADVAGR
+391 VTDVGGCVA
-398 VTMDDVRAGE
+398 MHDALAGE
-408 FVVLRRGK
+408 FAVLRRGK
-416 KRYHLVRLQDGAGRP
+416 KRYHLVRVIDR
-431 AAADS
+431 
-436 G
+436 